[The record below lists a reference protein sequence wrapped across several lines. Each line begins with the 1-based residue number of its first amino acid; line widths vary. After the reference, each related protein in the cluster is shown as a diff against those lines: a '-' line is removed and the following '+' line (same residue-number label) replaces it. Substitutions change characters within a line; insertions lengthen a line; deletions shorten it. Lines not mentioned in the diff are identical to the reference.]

1 MHPIDEHDVEELPLS
16 QQVFVLYFADDGDT
30 NLADLNKFLSNGWS
44 VAKVSPMS
52 GTGELGENTPGS
64 LFPYSRAILALEDKD
79 HHKAQEAS
87 VVWYADTAST
97 NLNSVN
103 QRLGTG
109 REVVS
114 LTALSGTWELGP
126 NTPQSQFPYSRA
138 LVIHE

>member
-1 MHPIDEHDVEELPLS
+1 MS

-30 NLADLNKFLSNGWS
+30 NIADLNNLLSSGWS
-44 VAKVSPMS
+44 VSKVSPMS
-52 GTGELGENTPGS
+52 GTGELGNNTPGS
-64 LFPYSRAILALEDKD
+64 DFPYSRAILALDDEH
-79 HHKAQEAS
+79 HHKTQEAS
-87 VVWYADTAST
+87 IVWFAETNST
-97 NLNSVN
+97 NLNIVN

-114 LTALSGTWELGP
+114 LTALSGTGELGP

>member
-16 QQVFVLYFADDGDT
+16 QQVFVLYFAEDADT
-30 NLADLNKFLSNGWS
+30 NLGTLNTLLSSGWS
-44 VAKVSPMS
+44 VAKVSAMS
-52 GTGELGENTPGS
+52 GTGELGDNTPGS
-64 LFPYSRAILALEDKD
+64 LFPYSRAVLALDD
-79 HHKAQEAS
+79 GNHHKTQEAS
-87 VVWYADTAST
+87 VVWFADTAST